1 MAKNLNDLNNA
12 DNRRMFDL
20 LFRHQVYLEG
30 VKSYFAGEYKQMLNA
45 LYGEFARYLARNR
58 YATID
63 QFTKAELDT
72 FIYQF
77 TRAQAQFYSRYTADL
92 IKLLKKFLADD
103 LNIQKEILQDVT
115 AKTTTEANLVLQ
127 PQITED
133 EYAGLPDVY
142 KQDYERVTFEG
153 ADASQRSQTVYAVT
167 ADYRDNQNA
176 SGIYG
181 IGIIAGTKES
191 NQRLWATI
199 TNQPIPANGG
209 LLLAMIGTFG
219 NNTNV
224 AITSIIRRGY
234 ANAWTKPQLQ
244 DAILGTDDSYSGG
257 LFKTL
262 GDRYTTLLATGL
274 QHISSEVQ
282 GAVSSIYYER
292 YQWVSVMDAVTTA
305 ICVAR
310 NGVVYIFGEGPFPPA
325 LWNCRAKIVPV
336 ANGTTLH
343 DIPKTFIDWLVTQP
357 DYILSDML
365 GTELKDASITAT
377 DFRNIRT
384 VKPLT
389 LTEFQ
394 GKVKYILGD

>member
-1 MAKNLNDLNNA
+1 MTKRINDLNTA

-30 VKSYFAGEYKQMLNA
+30 VKSWFAGEYKQMLNA

-58 YATID
+58 YATVD
-63 QFTKAELDT
+63 QFTKAELET
-72 FIYQF
+72 FIYLF
-77 TRAQAQFYSRYTADL
+77 TRAQAQFYSRYTKDL
-92 IKLLKKFLADD
+92 IKLLKQFLADD

-115 AKTTTEANLVLQ
+115 AKTTTQANLVLQ
-127 PQITED
+127 PQLTEQ
-133 EYAGLPDVY
+133 EYAGLSDVY
-142 KQDYERVTFEG
+142 KRDYVRTTVDDS
-153 ADASQRSQTVYAVT
+153 DASQRAKAIYTLT
-167 ADYRDNQNA
+167 DDYQANQNA
-176 SGIYG
+176 SGVYG
-181 IGIIAGTKES
+181 VGIVAGTKES

-209 LLLAMIGTFG
+209 LLLAMISAYGT
-219 NNTNV
+219 NTN
-224 AITSIIRRGY
+224 AALTAIIRRGY

-244 DAILGTDDSYSGG
+244 EALLGVGDDYKGG

-262 GDRYTTLLATGL
+262 GDKYTTLLATGL

-282 GAVSSIYYER
+282 SAVSSIYYER

-305 ICVAR
+305 ICIAR
-310 NGVVYIFGEGPFPPA
+310 NGVVYVFGEGPLPPA

-336 ANGTTLH
+336 ANDTTLH
-343 DIPKTFIDWLVTQP
+343 DIPKSFVDWLVTQP
-357 DYILSDML
+357 DYILSDMF
-365 GTELKDASITAT
+365 GSEAKAASITAT
-377 DFRNIRT
+377 DFSNIRT